1 MSWMAIYEDRPK
13 QRIFFRP
20 MSMQNAF
27 RYQTYPCKVADDK
40 KTAEALLR
48 EKLSEIA
55 AYHERRAEIYR
66 SASHLVADTED
77 EQ

>member
-1 MSWMAIYEDRPK
+1 MSWMAIYEERPR
-13 QRIFFRP
+13 QRIFFKKMTVMDALRYP
-20 MSMQNAF
+20 AGHYAF
-27 RYQTYPCKVADDK
+27 ADDK

-48 EKLSEIA
+48 EKLLEIA
-55 AYHERRAEIYR
+55 ASYGRQAELYR